1 MVFCEAFRQ
10 GAVGFTYI
18 NFFALLAQDDV
29 DEVMALTG
37 EISADGEFARG
48 AMERGGGVD
57 EGASGALGLVAGVGS
72 GRERRARGG
81 EGRRDE

>member
-1 MVFCEAFRQ
+1 
-10 GAVGFTYI
+10 
-18 NFFALLAQDDV
+18 
-29 DEVMALTG
+29 MALTG

-57 EGASGALGLVAGVGS
+57 EGASGAFGLVAGVGS